1 MTPATLVLHADNGGG
16 TGGDP
21 ARLGVM
27 PSFSR
32 PSVSDDNPFS
42 EALFK
47 TLKYHPGA
55 PSQPFER
62 LAKAR
67 HWVAGFVDWYN
78 ETHRH
83 RALHFVTPG
92 QRHRGE
98 DHALLEPRRQVY
110 AAARPAIPRAG
121 PGRSANGKPTPSFA

>member
-1 MTPATLVLHADNGGG
+1 
-16 TGGDP
+16 
-21 ARLGVM
+21 M

-62 LAKAR
+62 LEDAR

-83 RALHFVTPG
+83 SALHFVTPG

-98 DHALLEPRRQVY
+98 DHALLEQRRQVY
-110 AAARPAIPRAG
+110 AAAKARHPERWSGEIRQWEADTVVCLN
-121 PGRSANGKPTPSFA
+121 PGRPPKQEPNVTRKAT